1 MKKKMYGQCKH
12 KTRITTEHCVRF
24 TRAKRDNLQVYSE
37 SSVTLVVTN
46 RSSAGVACALHL
58 IIG

>member
-1 MKKKMYGQCKH
+1 MYGQCKH
-12 KTRITTEHCVRF
+12 KTRKSTEHCVKF
-24 TRAKRDNLQVYSE
+24 TQAKRDNLQVYSE
-37 SSVTLVVTN
+37 SSVMLVVTK